1 MKNLVEH
8 IGIEPERLQ
17 FSWIS
22 SSEAPKFAEVAT
34 EVIEAVRKVG
44 PVTKLLKTRAEVVS

>member
-1 MKNLVEH
+1 M
-8 IGIEPERLQ
+8 GIEPERLH

-34 EVIEAVRKVG
+34 EVIETVRKAG
-44 PVTKLLKTRAEVVS
+44 PVKKLVKTRAEVV

>member
-1 MKNLVEH
+1 LEH
-8 IGIEPERLQ
+8 IGIEPERLH

-34 EVIEAVRKVG
+34 EVTEAVRKAG
-44 PVTKLLKTRAEVVS
+44 PAKKFVKQRAEVV

>member
-1 MKNLVEH
+1 M
-8 IGIEPERLQ
+8 GIEPERLH

-34 EVIEAVRKVG
+34 EVIETVRKAG
-44 PVTKLLKTRAEVVS
+44 PIKKLVKTRAEVV

>member
-1 MKNLVEH
+1 MLAH
-8 IGIEPERLQ
+8 IGIEADRLH

-34 EVIEAVRKVG
+34 EVIETVRKVG
-44 PVTKLLKTRAEVVS
+44 PVKKLVKERAEVV